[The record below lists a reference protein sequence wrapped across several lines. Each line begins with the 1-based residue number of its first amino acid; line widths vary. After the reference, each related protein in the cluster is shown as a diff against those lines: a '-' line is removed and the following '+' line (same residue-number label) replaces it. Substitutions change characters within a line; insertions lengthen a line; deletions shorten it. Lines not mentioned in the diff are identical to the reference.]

1 MLHII
6 WLVLKIIGMILLAL
20 FALLLA
26 VLAAVL
32 LAPVRYRVKG
42 SYHGSPVVT
51 GKVTWLLHILSIK
64 AVYDGELD
72 LGVRVFGI
80 RLLKPGSRK
89 EKEVEEELIL
99 QSQELM
105 HELEEEL
112 EHDVEDDVEE
122 EPLPHPEEKKA
133 ERQNDVKKEKKAG
146 RASSSDSKPG
156 EDSTSNPGGDS
167 TSKPGEEKS
176 VFVRRWEKLKASLT
190 GSYYRIK
197 EKVLD
202 LKENLEKGKE
212 FLQNEENKKTIKL
225 LWKSGK
231 KLLKH
236 VLPRKVKGRVEFG
249 FDDPYIT
256 GQILS
261 AAGVF
266 YPVYARQL
274 EICPMFDQSV
284 FEAEGEL
291 KGRIRIG
298 TVLFIL
304 LRVYCNKNFR
314 VLLKQRRG

>member
-6 WLVLKIIGMILLAL
+6 WLVLKIIGIILLVLLAL
-20 FALLLA
+20 VLA

-32 LAPVRYRVKG
+32 LVPVRYRARG
-42 SYHGSPVVT
+42 SFYGSPVVT

-105 HELEEEL
+105 HELEEEMK
-112 EHDVEDDVEE
+112 DDVEA
-122 EPLPHPEEKKA
+122 EPLPHPDEKKA
-133 ERQNDVKKEKKAG
+133 ERQRDIKKEKKAE
-146 RASSSDSKPG
+146 RSSSSAPK
-156 EDSTSNPGGDS
+156 PGGDS
-167 TSKPGEEKS
+167 ESKPGKEKS
-176 VFVRRWEKLKASLT
+176 GFVRRLEKLKASLT
-190 GSYYRIK
+190 GTYYRIK
-197 EKVLD
+197 EKFSD
-202 LKENLEKGKE
+202 LNENLEKGKE
-212 FLQNEENKKTIKL
+212 FLRNEENKKTIKL

-236 VLPRKVKGRVEFG
+236 VLPQKAKGRVVFG